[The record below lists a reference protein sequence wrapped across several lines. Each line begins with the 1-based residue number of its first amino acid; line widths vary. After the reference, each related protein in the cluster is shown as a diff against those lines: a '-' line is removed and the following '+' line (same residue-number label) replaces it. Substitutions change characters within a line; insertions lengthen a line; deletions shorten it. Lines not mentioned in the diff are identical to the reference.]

1 MLKSI
6 VLHTIYWLLC
16 YLQKI
21 FSCIK
26 FELSFLQHQVQILFA
41 TLLTQ
46 VLFPHCDLNL
56 SVAVVYLL
64 LNLEV
69 VFLLPVMYISKP
81 QITERF

>member
-1 MLKSI
+1 MFYTKTYLV
-6 VLHTIYWLLC
+6 VL
-16 YLQKI
+16 
-21 FSCIK
+21 K
-26 FELSFLQHQVQILFA
+26 FELSFFQHQVEILFA

-69 VFLLPVMYISKP
+69 VFLLPVMYIIKP
-81 QITERF
+81 QITDRF